1 MSELKSVSTAVS
13 LDSLRLLFDLQQ
25 GNAIAQ
31 SLSGCLEPG
40 AIAQRVTDGLVEKF
54 GCAFARLWLVEPNR
68 TELRLVASSGMY
80 TRLDG
85 DFARVKMG
93 AFKVG
98 KIAQHCIPFLS
109 NNLAAETWVKDRQ
122 WAIDHQ
128 ILGFAGYP
136 LTTQGNVVGV
146 LAVFSQQALGSEF
159 LEVLQGLCATVTIV
173 LEKAL
178 SFQQEKQAWLVN
190 HVPLQA
196 PLSEQMGRILS
207 NTRLTLIG
215 TETPLTT
222 SLNCLFL
229 KTAEILQR
237 FACIY
242 CRLVY
247 TPEQISLEA
256 MISIKSA
263 KSEKVIESAL
273 GELFFGVT
281 CLGGSLEITPGLEQ
295 QVRQVFLQIPNLP
308 GLVTPRKRQEST
320 ELSTLPKLSERSQS
334 TTSSDLSTNPS
345 NSPPE
350 LRLRIKCTSPVL
362 QMAFT
367 HMAYLAGLTVEFS
380 TDSIAPLLT
389 DDLTQQ
395 LNPKIPI
402 LWIVSPNQTT
412 TPAQI
417 YQAQLDLQT
426 TPEQLRAAVA
436 KVERGET
443 WRDIPIT
450 PPTMVISE
458 REREIMTLLA
468 SGLRDR
474 DIAQQLFISESTVKF
489 HLNNVQTKLTAKTR
503 YQALHQATI
512 QGLLGKV
519 S

>member
-1 MSELKSVSTAVS
+1 VSELKSVSTAVS

-31 SLSGCLEPG
+31 SLSGCWEPE
-40 AIAQRVTDGLVEKF
+40 AIAQRLTDGLVEKF

-109 NNLAAETWVKDRQ
+109 NNLAAELWVKDRQ

-136 LTTQGNVVGV
+136 LVTNGGEIPEQGRRVVGV

-159 LEVLQGLCATVTIV
+159 LEVLQGLCTTVTIV
-173 LEKAL
+173 LENAL
-178 SFQQEKQAWLVN
+178 SFQQEKQAWLIN
-190 HVPLQA
+190 QAPLQA

-207 NTRLTLIG
+207 NARLTLIG

-237 FACIY
+237 FSCIY
-242 CRLVY
+242 CRLAY
-247 TPEQISLEA
+247 TSAQISLEV
-256 MISIKSA
+256 MVSIKSA
-263 KSEKVIESAL
+263 KLEKVIESAF
-273 GELFFGVT
+273 GELLFGVT
-281 CLGGSLEITPGLEQ
+281 CLGGTLEITPGIEQ
-295 QVRQVFLQIPNLP
+295 QICQVFLQIPNLP
-308 GLVTPRKRQEST
+308 DVV
-320 ELSTLPKLSERSQS
+320 
-334 TTSSDLSTNPS
+334 TSSNSASLS
-345 NSPPE
+345 NSFNSPSE

-367 HMAYLAGLTVEFS
+367 HMAYLAGLTLEFS
-380 TDSIAPLLT
+380 ADSIAPLLT
-389 DDLTQQ
+389 DDLTLQ
-395 LNPKIPI
+395 LNPEIPV
-402 LWIVSPNQTT
+402 LWIASQEQAVLPTQNC
-412 TPAQI
+412 
-417 YQAQLDLQT
+417 QAQLDLQT

-436 KVERGET
+436 TVVRGGTWGET
-443 WRDIPIT
+443 TFT

-458 REREIMTLLA
+458 REREIMILLA

-489 HLNNVQTKLTAKTR
+489 HLNNVQVKLKAKTR

-512 QGLLGKV
+512 QGLLGTNSHLCKQV
-519 S
+519 KP